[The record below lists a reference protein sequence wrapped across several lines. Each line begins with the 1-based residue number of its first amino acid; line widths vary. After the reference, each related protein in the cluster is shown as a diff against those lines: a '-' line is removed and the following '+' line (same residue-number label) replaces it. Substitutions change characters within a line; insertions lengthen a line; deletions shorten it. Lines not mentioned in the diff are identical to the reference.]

1 MADEEDKYVYI
12 KVRLERADYERLK
25 DAAARDGFSNPTDYA
40 TWILVNTIRGG
51 FREGLSGE
59 SAAKIA
65 ASIERR
71 IMDLLNPYT
80 GKIDEIN
87 LKLSRIIEV
96 LEEGLQPKSQPM
108 MDARPVAQ
116 QQGKAGR
123 ERFEQ
128 RSGALERLKSEGVLF
143 QEDAGWIR
151 VPEKFFSSLEKRGA
165 VVLKIGEEYVAVD
178 RDYWENF
185 VNTLRSLDVADSIEA
200 EKALQAE
207 IGEKAGRL
215 FRKLVRSG
223 LAVFDED
230 KGMWILYLPP

>member
-1 MADEEDKYVYI
+1 M
-12 KVRLERADYERLK
+12 
-25 DAAARDGFSNPTDYA
+25 
-40 TWILVNTIRGG
+40 
-51 FREGLSGE
+51 
-59 SAAKIA
+59 
-65 ASIERR
+65 
-71 IMDLLNPYT
+71 
-80 GKIDEIN
+80 
-87 LKLSRIIEV
+87 
-96 LEEGLQPKSQPM
+96 
-108 MDARPVAQ
+108 
-116 QQGKAGR
+116 
-123 ERFEQ
+123 
-128 RSGALERLKSEGVLF
+128 ERLKSEGVLF